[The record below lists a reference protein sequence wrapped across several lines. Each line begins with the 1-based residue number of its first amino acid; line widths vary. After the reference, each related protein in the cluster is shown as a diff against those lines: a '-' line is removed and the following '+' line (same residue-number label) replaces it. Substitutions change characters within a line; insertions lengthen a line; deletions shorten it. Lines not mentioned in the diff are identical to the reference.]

1 MAYIHKATVYFIDPN
16 EEFDNT
22 KAIAEEMRN
31 YDHLPY
37 MKIGQSETKDFDWD
51 DNVIVNRGDCTGDQ
65 AEQFFQTVPAKKVI
79 PTFWYRLILT
89 DSGVEDV
96 KFLPSCKEAY
106 YLQKV
111 YESSTMS
118 ALDGSSKSVYY
129 VDVEAEGPNQAEEI
143 AKNKVLDYIKNK
155 AEQLLNNL
163 RKRYFN

>member
-16 EEFDNT
+16 EEFETVKD
-22 KAIAEEMRN
+22 IAERMRD
-31 YDHLPY
+31 YDYLPY
-37 MKIGQSETKDFDWD
+37 MKVGKAETKTFDWD
-51 DNVIVNRGDCTGDQ
+51 DNVIVNRGDCTGNQ

-89 DSGVEDV
+89 DSGIKNV
-96 KFLPSCKEAY
+96 KSLPSYKEAY
-106 YLQKV
+106 YQKV

-118 ALDGSSKSVYY
+118 ALDDSSKSVYY

-155 AEQLLNNL
+155 AEQSLNNL
-163 RKRYFN
+163 RKRYFT

>member
-1 MAYIHKATVYFIDPN
+1 
-16 EEFDNT
+16 
-22 KAIAEEMRN
+22 MRN

-96 KFLPSCKEAY
+96 KFLPSYKEAY
-106 YLQKV
+106 YQKV

-143 AKNKVLDYIKNK
+143 AKNKVMDYIKNK
-155 AEQLLNNL
+155 AEQSLNNL
-163 RKRYFN
+163 RKRWFT

>member
-16 EEFDNT
+16 EEFETVKD
-22 KAIAEEMRN
+22 IAEEMDN
-31 YDHLPY
+31 CDSLLH
-37 MKIGQSETKDFDWD
+37 MKISKAETKAFDWD
-51 DNVIVNRGDCTGDQ
+51 DGVIVNRIDCTGEQ

-96 KFLPSCKEAY
+96 KFLPSYKEAY
-106 YLQKV
+106 YQKV

-118 ALDGSSKSVYY
+118 ALNGSSKPVYY

-155 AEQLLNNL
+155 AEQSLNNL

>member
-96 KFLPSCKEAY
+96 KFLPSYKEAY
-106 YLQKV
+106 YQKV

-155 AEQLLNNL
+155 AEQSLNNL

>member
-31 YDHLPY
+31 YYHLPY
-37 MKIGQSETKDFDWD
+37 MKIGSSETKDFDWD

-89 DSGVEDV
+89 DGGVEDV
-96 KFLPSCKEAY
+96 KFLHSYKEAY
-106 YLQKV
+106 CQKV
-111 YESSTMS
+111 YESSTIS
-118 ALDGSSKSVYY
+118 ALDGSSKPVYY
-129 VDVEAEGPNQAEEI
+129 IDVEAEGPNQAEEI

-155 AEQLLNNL
+155 AEQSLNNL

>member
-51 DNVIVNRGDCTGDQ
+51 DDVVINRGDCTGEQ

-96 KFLPSCKEAY
+96 KFLPSYKEAY
-106 YLQKV
+106 YQKV

-118 ALDGSSKSVYY
+118 ALNGSSKPVYY

-155 AEQLLNNL
+155 AEQSLNNL